1 VFSQT
6 AEYALRAVAW
16 LAQHEGA
23 PQTAAQIARATQS
36 PLGYLN
42 KVLQSLGKA
51 GVVRAAR
58 GKHGGFELAVSAS
71 RLTILEVVNAVDP
84 VCRIATCPLG
94 LAAHHLQLCP
104 LHKKMDE
111 AIATVEQALGAV
123 TFDELMGEG
132 TTVRPLCD
140 IPVSAM
146 VGVSARI

>member
-16 LAQHEGA
+16 LAEHEGA

-42 KVLQSLGKA
+42 KVLQSLGRA
-51 GVVRAAR
+51 DVVRAAR
-58 GKHGGFELAVSAS
+58 GKHGGFELARPAS

-104 LHKKMDE
+104 LHRKMDE
-111 AIATVEQALGAV
+111 TIAAVEKALGGV
-123 TFDELMGEG
+123 TFSELIGSS
-132 TTVRPLCD
+132 VRPLCAL
-140 IPVSAM
+140 PTSSM
-146 VGVSARI
+146 VLAGAVR